1 MRNRLETLERL
12 ANLRDRGVLSEEEF
26 AKEKAELL
34 NEASGQPTPSVS
46 QTNTETLPAV
56 DEPIPP
62 ASQPS
67 VSDVLPGPSEVR
79 RVRRHQRKAFDQRL
93 WSFEPVLN
101 ADDVNL
107 LLGAG
112 WIAAGLVA
120 FNGALDFGA
129 DLWTAATGGIVDPT
143 LSNGDALTG
152 HLLGWA
158 IWLVVVGAAAWGA
171 VSRRNRFAAGFLII
185 LACLELVVA
194 LNARWDG
201 NATLRNAAFLIC
213 GPAIVMA
220 IQCLRANIA
229 RPRLQATSV

>member
-1 MRNRLETLERL
+1 MPNRLETLERL
-12 ANLRDRGVLSEEEF
+12 ANLRDRGVLSDEEF
-26 AKEKAELL
+26 AKEKADLF
-34 NEASGQPTPSVS
+34 NEAPGQPTPSAP
-46 QTNTETLPAV
+46 QTNAETLPAV
-56 DEPIPP
+56 DELIPP
-62 ASQPS
+62 ASQPRGG
-67 VSDVLPGPSEVR
+67 DVPGPSDER
-79 RVRRHQRKAFDQRL
+79 RVHRHELKALNQRL
-93 WSFEPVLN
+93 WSFERVLDAEE
-101 ADDVNL
+101 ADL

-112 WIAAGLVA
+112 WFAAGLVA

-158 IWLVVVGAAAWGA
+158 IWLAVVGATAWGA

-185 LACLELVVA
+185 LASLELVVA

-229 RPRLQATSV
+229 RRRLQATPV